1 MTYVWAS
8 KVFASVLEH
17 LKHNVKV
24 LTGRG
29 AIIGSENI
37 LGLVSS
43 PAICCRMRRGRI
55 ANKQV
60 HRWSRQDASFGVSLA
75 VSSWPHLGSS

>member
-43 PAICCRMRRGRI
+43 PAIRCRIGEREKLQTNKYTGGRVRTRRL
-55 ANKQV
+55 V
-60 HRWSRQDASFGVSLA
+60 FPL
-75 VSSWPHLGSS
+75 L